1 MPARL
6 QRPRQAD
13 GEAALRRRRRGQGL
27 LRRGLGGSA
36 HGPSLRKRSP
46 QILPGRYRLLR
57 PRKVLRLHGSRSLYQ
72 GVLVFGLDLDQ
83 RKGVREVVSLPFSPS
98 FVKRIL
104 INPAF
109 NNSYMVLP
117 YNMISF

>member
-1 MPARL
+1 MPACL
-6 QRPRQAD
+6 QRPRQAN

-27 LRRGLGGSA
+27 LRGGLGGST
-36 HGPSLRKRSP
+36 HGPPLRKRSP

-57 PRKVLRLHGSRSLYQ
+57 ARKVLRLHGSRSLYQ

-83 RKGVREVVSLPFSPS
+83 RKGMRKLVSVPFSPS
-98 FVKRIL
+98 FVKSIL
-104 INPAF
+104 INPVS

-117 YNMISF
+117 FSMNFF

>member
-13 GEAALRRRRRGQGL
+13 GEAALRRRRRGQGF
-27 LRRGLGGSA
+27 LRGGLGGSA
-36 HGPSLRKRSP
+36 HGPPLRERSP
-46 QILPGRYRLLR
+46 QILSGRYRLLR

-83 RKGVREVVSLPFSPS
+83 RKGVRGLVSVPFSLS
-98 FVKRIL
+98 LVKCIL

-109 NNSYMVLP
+109 NNSYLVLP
-117 YNMISF
+117 NNMISL